1 MHLNCLQDKSLERFH
16 TTYNIELTQNAMEHT
31 HDRKDFGY
39 DMIVLM
45 QEIINS
51 GIIKENIIRSIYKSL
66 KYPWK
71 CNKRSVVFTI
81 KATISN
87 EDNLKCYL
95 MHPIFVLI
103 LL

>member
-16 TTYNIELTQNAMEHT
+16 TTCNIELTQNAMEHT
-31 HDRKDFGY
+31 HDRKDFVY

-51 GIIKENIIRSIYKSL
+51 GIIKENIIRSIYKSF

-71 CNKRSVVFTI
+71 CNIPSLVITV
-81 KATISN
+81 KATISK
-87 EDNLKCYL
+87 EDILKCYL
-95 MHPIFVLI
+95 LYPMFV
-103 LL
+103 